1 MDARYLLRSLAQGFM
16 GKEQPEHKDL
26 GKGVGRP
33 TGVRGQ
39 PGDAALL
46 VRTLGAGREV
56 EHGAGPEPG
65 ALLSR
70 PTRTSTPAEHM
81 EAQTGTADSRTSP
94 RSYTARCPQSAGT
107 ALHAFQDRLLDDRHP
122 AKQPGRQT
130 QC

>member
-65 ALLSR
+65 ALFSR

-81 EAQTGTADSRTSP
+81 EAQTGTRIHGQVPGHTLPGARRARERPSMLFRTG
-94 RSYTARCPQSAGT
+94 C
-107 ALHAFQDRLLDDRHP
+107 
-122 AKQPGRQT
+122 
-130 QC
+130 